1 MVQQMFGRNNTV
13 VSVLLSS
20 LLLVACGSAPE
31 KPNLPSEQ
39 ANTLSA
45 RADAAF
51 LQGEYERA
59 ADDYLK
65 ALRISQ
71 SVENIAEIAILRYNL
86 ARALRESGRPESA
99 HQHLDA
105 LFSEPVLPYPPSTL
119 AAAAALKSQL
129 YLEGGELISASR
141 WLEKGEELCQSKC
154 AAAGSLLLLSAQLA
168 QREGR
173 PDEARKF
180 AEEAISALNSGR
192 QQIELANAHRLSGEI
207 SMQANDLSGAYAA
220 FQKALA
226 IDQKSGAP
234 GKIRLDLLRLGM
246 AYERAGEA
254 STALHYYH
262 RALSVSEAIGTAK
275 GTGEVRVL
283 IQNLQGTPETRTTGP
298 R

>member
-1 MVQQMFGRNNTV
+1 MVQKMSGRNNSL
-13 VSVLLSS
+13 VSVFLLS

-39 ANTLSA
+39 ANMLSA

-59 ADDYLK
+59 ADEYLK

-71 SVENIAEIAILRYNL
+71 SVENTAEIAILRFNL
-86 ARALRESGRPESA
+86 ARALRESGHPESA

-105 LFSEPVLPYPPSTL
+105 LFSEPVLPYPPATL

-129 YLEGGELISASR
+129 YLEGGELIPASR
-141 WLEKGEELCQSKC
+141 WVEKGGELCQSKC
-154 AAAGSLLLLSAQLA
+154 AAAGSLLLLRAQLA

-173 PDEARKF
+173 FDEALKF
-180 AEEAISALNSGR
+180 AEEAVSALNSGR

-207 SMQANDLSGAYAA
+207 SMQKNDLSGAYPS
-220 FQKALA
+220 FLKALA

-234 GKIRLDLLRLGM
+234 GKIRLDLLCLGM
-246 AYERAGEA
+246 AYERAGEVG
-254 STALHYYH
+254 TALHYYH
-262 RALSVSEAIGTAK
+262 RALSVSEGIGTAK
-275 GTGEVRVL
+275 GVDEVRVL
-283 IQNLQGTPETRTTGP
+283 IQNLQGTPETRATGP